1 MTKRQNKIIIAIE
14 LCLLIALGVFYYFN
28 HVKMGMMRWTVY
40 QNYVI
45 EKSKL
50 SYLIILIASFLVG
63 VGVYF
68 TVNKRPG
75 VMPIYFIFF
84 VAALL
89 LKSKVFKYEFYFILM
104 IISLCLLLELLRI
117 YLNKRLERV

>member
-1 MTKRQNKIIIAIE
+1 MTKRQNKIIIVIE

-50 SYLIILIASFLVG
+50 NYLIILIASFLVG

-68 TVNKRPG
+68 IVNKRPG

-117 YLNKRLERV
+117 YLNKRLKRV